1 MRTLLALFAL
11 LALLTLSSACGAPY
25 YIANNASAELNCPE
39 GAIKVRQVGGSFG
52 SRRGVSRYVA
62 SGCGQSIAYTCVGDD
77 CRAP

>member
-1 MRTLLALFAL
+1 MRKLVSLVALI
-11 LALLTLSSACGAPY
+11 TLSSACGAPY

-39 GAIKVRQVGGSFG
+39 DAIKVRQVGGGLGTRSH
-52 SRRGVSRYVA
+52 VSRYVA